1 MVALVAAG
9 VLRFA
14 AGFVRRYLAG
24 RLSLDVQMDM
34 RNDVAASLSRLDGP
48 GQDRLQTG
56 QTVSRA
62 ISDVTLVQGLLAFV
76 PNLTGNAL
84 LFVVSIG

>member
-1 MVALVAAG
+1 M
-9 VLRFA
+9 LRFA

-24 RLSLDVQMDM
+24 RLSLDVQMDL
-34 RNDVAASLSRLDGP
+34 RNDVHAALARLDGP
-48 GQDRLQTG
+48 EQDRMQTG

-62 ISDVTLVQGLLAFV
+62 ISDVTLVQGLLAFL

-84 LFVVSIG
+84 LFVVSLCVMA